1 MERLAK
7 QLVAHPLY
15 AGRVRLGRCAWEC
28 FADATPSIQID
39 PEDCM
44 AMDTEEHDVAFLASF
59 AEPKLIFEQLALL
72 YAMPRMRAR
81 NFRVIVPYFS
91 TGTMERVERPG
102 QVATAATM
110 ARILSAVPSCPTGP
124 STIVIYDIHALQVA
138 RLRVRGRVRANPNP
152 NSNPHP
158 HPTAQEQFYFSDA
171 VLVQLKSAVYL
182 LKQVMAAR
190 DDRGSISVA
199 FPDDGAAK
207 RFKHLVKDYPHIV
220 CIKVRDGDSR
230 KVVVKDGEAAGR
242 HCVILDDL
250 VQTGGTLIECAK
262 ALKEAGA
269 GLV

>member
-138 RLRVRGRVRANPNP
+138 RLGVRGRVRANPNP

-158 HPTAQEQFYFSDA
+158 HPN
-171 VLVQLKSAVYL
+171 
-182 LKQVMAAR
+182 
-190 DDRGSISVA
+190 
-199 FPDDGAAK
+199 
-207 RFKHLVKDYPHIV
+207 
-220 CIKVRDGDSR
+220 C
-230 KVVVKDGEAAGR
+230 
-242 HCVILDDL
+242 
-250 VQTGGTLIECAK
+250 
-262 ALKEAGA
+262 AGA
-269 GLV
+269 ILLLRRGPREAQVRCLPP